1 MKAKINELIKTA
13 MKSKDAVSLKVLK
26 VVKGEIETTE
36 KRNNVDLSEADILKI
51 INKLIESIKESKGPQ
66 EEIDVLTPLV
76 PSKVDAEELSKVIN
90 EFIDGKS
97 LSGMKDMKVVMG
109 FLQENYAGRYD
120 GKLASDII
128 KSKLTA

>member
-1 MKAKINELIKTA
+1 MKTKINDLIKTA
-13 MKSKDAVSLKVLK
+13 MKAKDTVSLKVLK

-36 KRNNVDLSEADILKI
+36 KRNNVELTEAEILKI

-76 PSKVDAEELSKVIN
+76 PAKVEAEELTNVIN
-90 EFIDGKS
+90 EFIDSNS

-120 GKLASDII
+120 GKLASDVI
-128 KSKLTA
+128 KAKLTA